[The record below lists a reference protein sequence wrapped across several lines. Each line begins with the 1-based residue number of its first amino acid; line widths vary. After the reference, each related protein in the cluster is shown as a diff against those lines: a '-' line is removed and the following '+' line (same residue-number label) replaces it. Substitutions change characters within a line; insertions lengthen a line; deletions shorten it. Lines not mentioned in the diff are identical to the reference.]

1 MILIN
6 PLSSNFVFALC
17 ALISVGSVSV
27 TGLSSRAQFAN
38 SNNVA
43 SLRLG
48 FQQSDVG
55 QNALFRLPSSVP
67 VDDSFQ
73 EADTGLTGNYTF
85 INAPSRLRY
94 RFSGRYNGY
103 GNRPKPYLYRSYT
116 RQLNV
121 GDARRLC
128 RSVSKRNMP
137 GLKGEFL
144 ELGSQDDR
152 RHNLLVGCSQRY
164 KLVGSPSFLQ
174 SETFSFV
181 SSDEFNFTT
190 ATMLPIDE
198 GEFENFELPWNGDF
212 DVYY

>member
-1 MILIN
+1 MENRTFLRSIVFVLAGIGFAPFVVLPAHAQFTN
-6 PLSSNFVFALC
+6 VSS
-17 ALISVGSVSV
+17 SVSFASNV
-27 TGLSSRAQFAN
+27 RQASSRGN
-38 SNNVA
+38 E
-43 SLRLG
+43 LY
-48 FQQSDVG
+48 
-55 QNALFRLPSSVP
+55 RLPASAR

-73 EADTGLTGNYTF
+73 EVDTGIAGTYTF

-103 GNRPKPYLYRSYT
+103 ANRPKPSLYKSYT
-116 RQLNV
+116 QQLNV
-121 GDARRLC
+121 ADARRLC
-128 RSVSKRNMP
+128 RSVAKRNLP

-164 KLVGSPSFLQ
+164 QLVGSPSFIQ
-174 SETFSFV
+174 AETFSFV

-198 GEFENFELPWNGDF
+198 GEFENFELPWDGDF

>member
-1 MILIN
+1 MKSRFCSVMSL
-6 PLSSNFVFALC
+6 FVST
-17 ALISVGSVSV
+17 SVLGVASLV
-27 TGLSSRAQFAN
+27 GLTVRAQFV
-38 SNNVA
+38 NNNAEVSVRA
-43 SLRLG
+43 DSRQDVSSQDELLRLP
-48 FQQSDVG
+48 
-55 QNALFRLPSSVP
+55 ASVP

-73 EADTGLTGNYTF
+73 EVDTGIAGTYSF

-116 RQLNV
+116 QQLNV

-128 RSVSKRNMP
+128 RSVSKRNLP

-144 ELGSQDDR
+144 EFGSQDDR

-174 SETFSFV
+174 AETFSFV
-181 SSDEFNFTT
+181 SGDEFNFTT

>member
-1 MILIN
+1 MSIGFAPFIALPAHAQFTN
-6 PLSSNFVFALC
+6 VSSMASFA
-17 ALISVGSVSV
+17 SNVRQQ
-27 TGLSSRAQFAN
+27 SSRRIEL
-38 SNNVA
+38 S
-43 SLRLG
+43 
-48 FQQSDVG
+48 
-55 QNALFRLPSSVP
+55 RLPASAR

-73 EADTGLTGNYTF
+73 EIDTGNAGTYTF

-103 GNRPKPYLYRSYT
+103 GNRPKPYLYKSYT
-116 RQLNV
+116 QQLNV

-128 RSVSKRNMP
+128 RSVSKRNLP

-174 SETFSFV
+174 AETFSFV
-181 SSDEFNFTT
+181 SGDEFNFTT

>member
-1 MILIN
+1 MKIPILRNSLLPFFAIAS
-6 PLSSNFVFALC
+6 LCSTLAIGSSVQAQFSNTNR
-17 ALISVGSVSV
+17 SVSLPASFRQNV
-27 TGLSSRAQFAN
+27 SSPEE
-38 SNNVA
+38 
-43 SLRLG
+43 LL
-48 FQQSDVG
+48 
-55 QNALFRLPSSVP
+55 RLPSSAR

-73 EADTGLTGNYTF
+73 ELDTGRAGTYTF
-85 INAPSRLRY
+85 INAPSRFRY

-103 GNRPKPYLYRSYT
+103 ANRPRPFLFRSYT
-116 RQLNV
+116 QQLNV
-121 GDARRLC
+121 GDARKLC
-128 RSVSKRNMP
+128 RSVSKRNLP

-164 KLVGSPSFLQ
+164 QLVGSPSFLQ
-174 SETFSFV
+174 AETFSFV

-198 GEFENFELPWNGDF
+198 GEFENFELPWDGDF

>member
-1 MILIN
+1 MENRTFLW
-6 PLSSNFVFALC
+6 SFVFTSLGIGFAPFVALP
-17 ALISVGSVSV
+17 ADAQFTNVSSSVSFASNV
-27 TGLSSRAQFAN
+27 RQGSSRRIE
-38 SNNVA
+38 
-43 SLRLG
+43 LY
-48 FQQSDVG
+48 
-55 QNALFRLPSSVP
+55 RLPASARI
-67 VDDSFQ
+67 DDSFQ
-73 EADTGLTGNYTF
+73 EIDTGNAGTYTF

-103 GNRPKPYLYRSYT
+103 GNRPNPSLYKSYT
-116 RQLNV
+116 QQLNV
-121 GDARRLC
+121 ADARRLC
-128 RSVSKRNMP
+128 RSVTKRNLP

-164 KLVGSPSFLQ
+164 QLVGSPSFIQ
-174 SETFSFV
+174 AETFSFV

-198 GEFENFELPWNGDF
+198 GEFENFELPWDGDF

>member
-1 MILIN
+1 MKNQLFSGIGLFVATST
-6 PLSSNFVFALC
+6 LGVASSL
-17 ALISVGSVSV
+17 
-27 TGLSSRAQFAN
+27 GLTVRAQFI
-38 SNNVA
+38 NNNAAV
-43 SLRLG
+43 SIPVDTRL
-48 FQQSDVG
+48 DVSSPDE
-55 QNALFRLPSSVP
+55 LFRLPASIP

-73 EADTGLTGNYTF
+73 EVDTGNAGTYTF

-103 GNRPKPYLYRSYT
+103 GNRPKPSLYESYT
-116 RQLNV
+116 QQLNV
-121 GDARRLC
+121 SDARRLC
-128 RSVSKRNMP
+128 RSVAKRNLP

-164 KLVGSPSFLQ
+164 QLVGSPSFIQ
-174 SETFSFV
+174 AETFSFV

-198 GEFENFELPWNGDF
+198 GEFENFELPWDGDF

>member
-1 MILIN
+1 MGNRTFLGSIIFVT
-6 PLSSNFVFALC
+6 LSIGFAPFVALPAHAQFTNVSSAASITSNVRQE
-17 ALISVGSVSV
+17 
-27 TGLSSRAQFAN
+27 SSRRIE
-38 SNNVA
+38 
-43 SLRLG
+43 LY
-48 FQQSDVG
+48 
-55 QNALFRLPSSVP
+55 RLPSSAR

-73 EADTGLTGNYTF
+73 EIDAGNAGTYTF

-103 GNRPKPYLYRSYT
+103 GNRPKPFLYQSYIQ
-116 RQLNV
+116 QLNV

-128 RSVSKRNMP
+128 RSVSKRNLP

-144 ELGSQDDR
+144 ELGSQDNR

-164 KLVGSPSFLQ
+164 QLVGSPSFIQ
-174 SETFSFV
+174 AETFSFI

>member
-1 MILIN
+1 MKPHFCSLN
-6 PLSSNFVFALC
+6 CLTVAASALGVTSFV
-17 ALISVGSVSV
+17 
-27 TGLSSRAQFAN
+27 GLMASAQFI
-38 SNNVA
+38 NNNA
-43 SLRLG
+43 EMSLPADSR
-48 FQQSDVG
+48 QIVSRQDE
-55 QNALFRLPSSVP
+55 LFRLPSSAR

-73 EADTGLTGNYTF
+73 EVDTGNAGTYTF

-103 GNRPKPYLYRSYT
+103 GNRPKPSLYESYT
-116 RQLNV
+116 QQLNV
-121 GDARRLC
+121 SDARRLC
-128 RSVSKRNMP
+128 RSVAKRNLP

-164 KLVGSPSFLQ
+164 QLVGSPSFIQ
-174 SETFSFV
+174 AETFSFV

-198 GEFENFELPWNGDF
+198 GEFENFELPWDGDF